1 MQLQAHYGKNTG
13 TLPGTAYL
21 SCCYC
26 RQVLIRLSRLRA
38 CMARVAV
45 GGTFDPIHDGHI
57 SLLRRAFELGDEGE
71 VVIGLTSDEMAKESR
86 SRDVKGFEI
95 REKNLRSVLLKC
107 FGIKHANI
115 IKIDDQCG
123 PSIYEDF
130 DYIVVSPETLPMAEK
145 INRLRAKKNLKLLQI
160 SVIEYLLAQ
169 DHVRISSTRITQG
182 KIDKHGRVLIG

>member
-1 MQLQAHYGKNTG
+1 
-13 TLPGTAYL
+13 
-21 SCCYC
+21 
-26 RQVLIRLSRLRA
+26 
-38 CMARVAV
+38 MARVAV

-71 VVIGLTSDEMAKESR
+71 IVIGLTSDEMAKESR
-86 SRDVKGFEI
+86 TRAVKGFEI

-107 FGIKHANI
+107 FGIKQANI
-115 IKIDDQCG
+115 IKIEDQCG

-145 INRLRAKKNLKLLQI
+145 INRLRARKNLKPLQI

>member
-1 MQLQAHYGKNTG
+1 
-13 TLPGTAYL
+13 
-21 SCCYC
+21 
-26 RQVLIRLSRLRA
+26 
-38 CMARVAV
+38 MARVAV

-107 FGIKHANI
+107 FGIKQANI
-115 IKIDDQCG
+115 IKIEDQCG

-145 INRLRAKKNLKLLQI
+145 INRLRARKNLKPLQI

>member
-1 MQLQAHYGKNTG
+1 
-13 TLPGTAYL
+13 
-21 SCCYC
+21 
-26 RQVLIRLSRLRA
+26 
-38 CMARVAV
+38 MARVAV

-71 VVIGLTSDEMAKESR
+71 IVIGLTSDEMAKESR
-86 SRDVKGFEI
+86 TRAVKGFEI

-182 KIDKHGRVLIG
+182 KIDKHGKVLIG

>member
-1 MQLQAHYGKNTG
+1 
-13 TLPGTAYL
+13 
-21 SCCYC
+21 
-26 RQVLIRLSRLRA
+26 
-38 CMARVAV
+38 
-45 GGTFDPIHDGHI
+45 
-57 SLLRRAFELGDEGE
+57 LLRRAFELGDEGE
-71 VVIGLTSDEMAKESR
+71 IVIGLTSDEMAKESR

-145 INRLRAKKNLKLLQI
+145 INRLRARKNLKPLQI

>member
-1 MQLQAHYGKNTG
+1 
-13 TLPGTAYL
+13 
-21 SCCYC
+21 
-26 RQVLIRLSRLRA
+26 
-38 CMARVAV
+38 MARVAV

-71 VVIGLTSDEMAKESR
+71 IVIGLTSDEMAKESR
-86 SRDVKGFEI
+86 ARAVKGFEI

-182 KIDKHGRVLIG
+182 KIDKHGKVLMS

>member
-1 MQLQAHYGKNTG
+1 
-13 TLPGTAYL
+13 
-21 SCCYC
+21 
-26 RQVLIRLSRLRA
+26 
-38 CMARVAV
+38 MARVAV

-71 VVIGLTSDEMAKESR
+71 IVIGLTSDEMAKESR

-182 KIDKHGRVLIG
+182 KIDKHGKVLIG